1 MATMEQPREYVVIRM
16 MVGLHSRLARKPV
29 PTAVG
34 STPFQMIRTRT
45 MPSMPN
51 ACTARPETLPPPSAT
66 LTVSPMESVSRARL
80 EVRTFAYVALRM
92 PRMHTTL
99 DMHAPMI
106 KVMPLVFSTNRLN
119 TAATTITTIAMT
131 RNSVL
136 RKVLAPS
143 RMMPAISCISSVP
156 SGSFR
161 MRAYWKKI

>member
-1 MATMEQPREYVVIRM
+1 
-16 MVGLHSRLARKPV
+16 
-29 PTAVG
+29 
-34 STPFQMIRTRT
+34 
-45 MPSMPN
+45 
-51 ACTARPETLPPPSAT
+51 
-66 LTVSPMESVSRARL
+66 
-80 EVRTFAYVALRM
+80 M

-161 MRAYWKKI
+161 MWAYWKKI